1 MKQYLKLVNSIFFF
15 IILCCTCVTCVSH
28 QTLSRRSNQSKIVT
42 KNAVSKTE
50 PPVLHYYIFQNGLF
64 VESEPNKKPVWKG
77 GPDNIYPGMYQNIK
91 YPAFARE
98 HGIQGTVVITVTI
111 NEFGQME
118 DAYVSRNVGGGCDEE
133 ALRVVK
139 EFGLQGFEPAQMNG
153 LPVKVRYDYSLKFI
167 LQ

>member
-1 MKQYLKLVNSIFFF
+1 MKRYKQLVENIFFLVIYACMF
-15 IILCCTCVTCVSH
+15 VSCTSQKPLT
-28 QTLSRRSNQSKIVT
+28 TATTFPATPKGEIPL
-42 KNAVSKTE
+42 
-50 PPVLHYYIFQNGLF
+50 LHYYVFKDGLF
-64 VESEPNKKPVWKG
+64 IEDEPDKKPVWQG
-77 GPDNIYPGMYQNIK
+77 GSDNIYPGMYQNIK

-111 NEFGQME
+111 NELGQME

-139 EFGLQGFEPAQMNG
+139 EFGMKGFEPAQMNG
-153 LPVKVRYDYSLKFI
+153 LPVKVRYDYPLKFV